1 MEALELKI
9 QKLERVPKFNR
20 FLGTKILDQP
30 EVRQELKR
38 LQEDF
43 VFVPTDKASNNISI
57 ICKKF
62 YVRMLLKEV
71 NILDSDNKAPTY
83 QFVDKKVSDITEQHV
98 QDYRDFNI
106 NLDSSLLKLPILFWI
121 PKMHKHP
128 SKQRFI
134 AASSACT
141 TKTISAQIGRCLRLI
156 LKAHK
161 LYCERIKN
169 YSGFNLM
176 WIVENS
182 MEVHKVMKG
191 CDKKARNM
199 VTYDFSTLYTSIPHK
214 KLKQEMSWVIN
225 KAFSGMNKKLIRFT
239 KSSAYWSNKKE
250 EKIFSVDCK
259 TLIRM
264 VDWLIDNT
272 FVVVGD
278 KVFQQKIGIP
288 MGTDCAPFLANLFLF
303 AYEFKWMYK
312 MLKDRKFEILNHFR
326 HCCRYIDDL
335 LGVNNDSFF
344 EKYKKSIYPPELDLT
359 TEDKNDKKVHF
370 LDLDILIKHS
380 SFSYCIYD
388 KRDNF
393 NFKIVNFPDLSGNIP
408 TNQSYGVFISQ
419 LVRFARGCLL
429 FADFRNRTQ
438 GLVVRLLRQNFK
450 LDRLKTVYAKFCFR
464 YKSLIQKYGLDVFNW
479 SKVFM

>member
-1 MEALELKI
+1 MR
-9 QKLERVPKFNR
+9 KL
-20 FLGTKILDQP
+20 T
-30 EVRQELKR
+30 
-38 LQEDF
+38 
-43 VFVPTDKASNNISI
+43 S
-57 ICKKF
+57 
-62 YVRMLLKEV
+62 
-71 NILDSDNKAPTY
+71 
-83 QFVDKKVSDITEQHV
+83 
-98 QDYRDFNI
+98 
-106 NLDSSLLKLPILFWI
+106 
-121 PKMHKHP
+121 
-128 SKQRFI
+128 
-134 AASSACT
+134 
-141 TKTISAQIGRCLRLI
+141 
-156 LKAHK
+156 
-161 LYCERIKN
+161 
-169 YSGFNLM
+169 
-176 WIVENS
+176 
-182 MEVHKVMKG
+182 
-191 CDKKARNM
+191 
-199 VTYDFSTLYTSIPHK
+199 DFSTLDTSIPHKKLNKKRDSHK

-312 MLKDRKFEILNHFR
+312 MLKDRKFEVLNHFR

-344 EKYKKSIYPPELDLT
+344 ET
-359 TEDKNDKKVHF
+359 
-370 LDLDILIKHS
+370 
-380 SFSYCIYD
+380 
-388 KRDNF
+388 
-393 NFKIVNFPDLSGNIP
+393 
-408 TNQSYGVFISQ
+408 GVFFSQ